1 MKVFSLFDLQ
11 NSADSPIAKNNLLL
25 NLKMRFFV
33 ITFNNLLLFLVVH
46 LNRRGFMIFVK
57 ILKNFKSEEFFFY
70 YWHFQQASKF
80 LSNK

>member
-57 ILKNFKSEEFFFY
+57 ILKNLKSEEFFFY
-70 YWHFQQASKF
+70 YWHFQQA
-80 LSNK
+80 